1 MSKDL
6 LFSKYRRHCWWRTC
20 LPVQLRCKTVACQAP
35 PSMGFSGQECWSA
48 LPFPSPGDHPDSGIE
63 PGSPALQADTLPS
76 EPPGNPCKF
85 WSLGQEDSLEE
96 GVVFF
101 PGESH
106 GQRSLAGCT
115 AFCHMHWTW
124 LKATKHMYTGNYTQ
138 YLCVGT
144 ANRHRMRNTKLQNA
158 TSSESFVVL
167 KMPISLILHSCELH

>member
-1 MSKDL
+1 MKWGEWRCSVMSVATP
-6 LFSKYRRHCWWRTC
+6 W
-20 LPVQLRCKTVACQAP
+20 TVAYEAP
-35 PSMGFSGQECWSA
+35 LCMGFSRQGYWSA
-48 LPFPSPGDHPDSGIE
+48 LPLPSPGDLPNPGIE

-106 GQRSLAGCT
+106 GQRSLAGCI